1 MAHFWVNNVGII
13 LVTYL
18 TYTNKFLRLRRLR
31 LIVRLNASFVQNI
44 KIILFVPIVLISKNL
59 KSKQIVETKL
69 FLLTSVIP

>member
-13 LVTYL
+13 LMTYS

-44 KIILFVPIVLISKNL
+44 KIILFVPIVLILKNL